1 MAEKKLLPKGVSELG
16 VVICDLHQDSAVDWS
31 DLSEV
36 SIRNDL
42 KEKEK
47 KIMNFCLLYMLMIA
61 LTWISLNSNSEVSGF
76 KVEIEINLSK

>member
-16 VVICDLHQDSAVDWS
+16 VVICDLHHDSAVDWS

-36 SIRNDL
+36 SIRNDWK
-42 KEKEK
+42 KERK
-47 KIMNFCLLYMLMIA
+47 KHEFLLMIA
-61 LTWISLNSNSEVSGF
+61 LTLISSLFLDSNAGVSSF